1 MTIIGFVE
9 LLLLL
14 LLLPPPQKMLPTS
27 AESTN
32 LQVVTFPSSRREFL
46 TENVCTYNTSR
57 RTNGVDHV
65 FHRGGTR
72 GLGVLVHDVCSGPI
86 RSQSNDNTNSLR
98 HNSPRG
104 HHRLDPQKG
113 IRCWFFFPKISP
125 NFVSRFSSRSRCL
138 HRTPVFRTPTAR
150 PSVEDLPKNCTFEPT
165 TRSRPPETQTLRIR
179 SDPRTHRSLL
189 RARSTNLHWK
199 CLIRTSTL
207 YNSILWARDF

>member
-1 MTIIGFVE
+1 MTMTIIGFVE

-14 LLLPPPQKMLPTS
+14 LLLPPQKMLPTS

-113 IRCWFFFPKISP
+113 IRCLFFFRKLVQILCHDFPHDHDVCTERPFSELQPPVRPSRTFPKTALL
-125 NFVSRFSSRSRCL
+125 NQQHAR
-138 HRTPVFRTPTAR
+138 AR
-150 PSVEDLPKNCTFEPT
+150 PKLKHFEFDQTPGPTGRYYGLEVQICTG
-165 TRSRPPETQTLRIR
+165 
-179 SDPRTHRSLL
+179 
-189 RARSTNLHWK
+189 NV
-199 CLIRTSTL
+199 
-207 YNSILWARDF
+207 